1 MTDPR
6 TKQLDKRFH
15 DVLRGTTTLEQR
27 SSATRL
33 FLEGLCAQTDPAK
46 CIDEIVASSH
56 GLEAIQTAMRADLKL
71 DFLDKLGSDVLEY
84 LLRVK
89 GMGGDVLNAV
99 IVKIVEPPIF
109 WSEFYRAFENDNL
122 SQRAQHVFASVLV
135 FLLQMTNKDVTPY
148 RNLASRL
155 IGKILAS
162 DQHEVR
168 EAGYLIKHILST
180 TTTAPVTT
188 GPETPGGRHDNDF
201 HDFRKIAII
210 PTADELLS
218 KRKPALLPASFLDDP
233 EGKET
238 RIRDYLDNT
247 FRLLREDMMSE
258 LKEEID
264 IALKKKQGRHRG
276 LVVDGIQLVGI
287 YTGPDNRRTRWGL
300 QLRCAS
306 DFPIFKNVK
315 DKDRRTFL
323 TNDHRGSKLLRHQSL
338 ACLVTDNTVLSL
350 GIIHRE
356 EELLAKQPPIIILQI
371 EGQVSISKTLLQFKV
386 AKHVRLIQIDTA
398 IFSFEPVLKALQ
410 KMHVLPLSEEILLWE
425 NGKPV
430 GSPPIAIP
438 QLTYRLARDHS
449 VDIQPLLDTP
459 KPIRL
464 DVRQAE
470 SLLAGLNQRLSLIQG
485 PPGPFLLSHMP
496 NSCN

>member
-6 TKQLDKRFH
+6 TKQLDKRFR
-15 DVLRGTTTLEQR
+15 DVLRGNITLEQR
-27 SSATRL
+27 SSTTRL
-33 FLEGLCAQTDPAK
+33 FLEGLCIQTDPAK
-46 CIDEIVASSH
+46 CIDEIVASPH

-71 DFLDKLGSDVLEY
+71 DFLNGLGSDVLEY

-89 GMGGDVLNAV
+89 EMGGDILNAV
-99 IVKIVEPPIF
+99 IVKIIEPPIF
-109 WSEFYRAFENDNL
+109 WSEFHRAFENDNL
-122 SQRAQHVFASVLV
+122 TQRAQYVFASVLA
-135 FLLQMTNKDVTPY
+135 FLLQMTNKDVTSY
-148 RNLASRL
+148 RNLSSRL
-155 IGKILAS
+155 IDKILAS
-162 DQHEVR
+162 DQHPVR
-168 EAGYLIKHILST
+168 EAGHLIKHILST
-180 TTTAPVTT
+180 TTASATT
-188 GPETPGGRHDNDF
+188 GSDAPGGRHDNDF
-201 HDFRKIAII
+201 HDFCKIAII

-258 LKEEID
+258 LKEELD

-276 LVVDGIQLVGI
+276 LVIDDIQLIGI

-300 QLRCAS
+300 QLRCAA
-306 DFPIFKNVK
+306 DLPIFKNVK

-338 ACLVTDNTVLSL
+338 ACLVADNTILSL

-356 EELLAKQPPIIILQI
+356 EDLLAKKPPVIVLQI
-371 EGQVSISKTLLQFKV
+371 EGQVSISATLLQFKV

-410 KMHVLPLSEEILLWE
+410 KMPVLPLSEEILFWE

-438 QLTYRLARDHS
+438 QLTYRLSRDHS
-449 VDIQPLLDTP
+449 TDIQPLLDTP
-459 KPIRL
+459 KSIRL

-485 PPGPFLLSHMP
+485 PPGPFLRSHML
-496 NSCN
+496 SLCN